1 MCIIQ
6 DEILGSTKEI
16 DVRKSWSPF
25 WERNMNNM
33 WPAATTFE
41 TTSLATVSNLPT
53 SHASVKRSYSHTCCS
68 QTDKNKILPIQFW
81 AQKTSLLQKWQKLHP
96 SKICTYS
103 TRIRYDILYISFPYM
118 TNSVRRFLWLTYI
131 DTCYY
136 SSLFYQN
143 YFTACAF
150 HLVIIKFG
158 DLGFCQTKT
167 IIIIHAIQASI

>member
-1 MCIIQ
+1 MRYL
-6 DEILGSTKEI
+6 EVPKKLML
-16 DVRKSWSPF
+16 
-25 WERNMNNM
+25 ERVGHHFESETWTLHNNM

-41 TTSLATVSNLPT
+41 TTSLATASNLPT

-103 TRIRYDILYISFPYM
+103 TRIRYDILCISFPYM

-136 SSLFYQN
+136 SSLFYQI

-158 DLGFCQTKT
+158 DLGF
-167 IIIIHAIQASI
+167 S